1 MADSQDA
8 RTQMVQQQI
17 RAWHVLDTGVL
28 AVFEALPR
36 DKFVPETY
44 RNVAYADAPI
54 PLPHGEWMWIPT
66 IEGRVLQ
73 ALDTK
78 STDSVLEIGTGS
90 GYFAACLA
98 KRAREVLSVDIHPDF
113 VENAAKTLK
122 ALGLK
127 NVKLETRDGTRL
139 DWLEQRYDVI
149 VVTGSLPEFPETY
162 AERLNVGG
170 RLFVIVGSSPVME
183 GLVVTR
189 DAEDSWSRVSLFETD
204 VPALKN
210 APAPRR
216 FTF

>member
-1 MADSQDA
+1 MDTQAA

-17 RAWHVLDTGVL
+17 RAWHVLDTSVL

-36 DKFVPETY
+36 DKFVPEAY
-44 RNVAYADAPI
+44 RGVAYADAPI
-54 PLPHGEWMWIPT
+54 PLPHGECMWIPT

-73 ALDTK
+73 ALDVK
-78 STDSVLEIGTGS
+78 LTDSVLEIGTGS

-98 KRAREVLSVDIHPDF
+98 KRAREVHSVDIHPDF
-113 VENAAKTLK
+113 IESAGKTLK
-122 ALGLK
+122 ALGFK

-139 DWLEQRYDVI
+139 DWLDQRYDVI
-149 VVTGSLPEFPETY
+149 VVTASLPAFQQAY

-170 RLFVIVGSSPVME
+170 RLFVLVGQSPVME

-189 DAEDSWSRVSLFETD
+189 TAEDAWSRVSLFETD

-210 APAPRR
+210 AAEPNR
-216 FTF
+216 FKF

>member
-1 MADSQDA
+1 MDTQEA

-17 RAWHVLDTGVL
+17 RAWHVLDTSVL

-36 DKFVPETY
+36 DKFVPEAY
-44 RNVAYADAPI
+44 RGVAYADAPI
-54 PLPHGEWMWIPT
+54 PLPHGERMWIPT

-73 ALDTK
+73 ALDVK
-78 STDSVLEIGTGS
+78 LSDSVLEIGTGS

-98 KRAREVLSVDIHPDF
+98 KRAREVHSVDIHPDF
-113 VENAAKTLK
+113 IESAGKTLK
-122 ALGLK
+122 ALGFK

-149 VVTGSLPEFPETY
+149 VVTGSLPAFQQAY

-170 RLFVIVGSSPVME
+170 RLFVLVGQSPVME

-189 DAEDSWSRVSLFETD
+189 TAEDAWSRVSLFETD

-210 APAPRR
+210 AAEPNR
-216 FTF
+216 FKF

>member
-1 MADSQDA
+1 MDIETA

-17 RAWHVLDTGVL
+17 RAWHVLDARIL
-28 AVFEALPR
+28 SVFEALPR

-73 ALDTK
+73 ALDPK
-78 STDSVLEIGTGS
+78 PTDSVLEIGTGS

-98 KRAREVLSVDIHPDF
+98 KRAREVFSVDIHPDF
-113 VENAAKTLK
+113 IETAGKTLK
-122 ALGLK
+122 GLGFK

-149 VVTGSLPEFPETY
+149 VVTGSLPRYDEAF
-162 AERLNVGG
+162 AERLTVGG

-183 GLVVTR
+183 ALVVTR
-189 DAEDSWSRVSLFETD
+189 IAEDAWARVSLFETD
-204 VPALKN
+204 LPALKN
-210 APAPRR
+210 AAEPTR
-216 FTF
+216 FRF